1 MSWWGKAMGGAFGF
15 LLGGP
20 LGALLGAALGHKLDQ
35 KTDGGAGLGIG
46 FDPGAQQRVQAVFF
60 MATFSAMGHVAK
72 ADGRVS
78 EDEIEMART
87 VMARLGLNS
96 QLRQAAMR
104 LFNQGKQADFPLDDV
119 LLQFKRE
126 CRQRRTLLQLFMEF
140 LVMAAY
146 ADGTMHAAER
156 RILLHINAQL
166 GFSAAEFENL
176 ESMVRAGR
184 RFDQGHRPRAQR
196 PQTSLADACAV
207 LNVSPHAGD
216 EEVKKAYRRLL
227 SQHHPD
233 KLVAKGLPEEMM
245 KLASERTHQIRS
257 AYEQIRRHRGF

>member
-1 MSWWGKAMGGAFGF
+1 VSWWGKALGGAFGF

-35 KTDGGAGLGIG
+35 KTDGGPGLRVG

-60 MATFSAMGHVAK
+60 MATFSVMGHVAK

-87 VMARLGLNS
+87 VMARLSLKP

-104 LFNQGKQADFPLDDV
+104 LFDQGKQADFPLDDV
-119 LLQFKRE
+119 LMQFKRE

-156 RILLHINAQL
+156 RILLHINSQL
-166 GFSAAEFENL
+166 GFSAAEFDNL
-176 ESMVRAGR
+176 ETMVRAGR
-184 RFDQGHRPRAQR
+184 RFQEGSRPRAQR
-196 PQTSLADACAV
+196 PQTSLADAYAM
-207 LNVSPHAGD
+207 LNVSPQVGD

-257 AYEQIRRHRGF
+257 AYERIRHHRGF

>member
-1 MSWWGKAMGGAFGF
+1 VSWWGKALGGAFGF

-35 KTDGGAGLGIG
+35 TTSAGLGAG
-46 FDPGAQQRVQAVFF
+46 FDLGDQQRVQAVFF
-60 MATFSAMGHVAK
+60 MATFSIMGHVAK

-78 EDEIEMART
+78 QDEIEMAHA
-87 VMARLGLNS
+87 VMARMGLTP

-104 LFNQGKQADFPLDDV
+104 LFNQGKQADFPIDEV
-119 LLQFKRE
+119 LTQFKHE
-126 CRQRRTLLQLFMEF
+126 CRHRRTLLQLFMEF

-156 RILLHINAQL
+156 RILLHVSQQL
-166 GFSAAEFENL
+166 GFTAVEFEHF
-176 ESMVRAGR
+176 EAAVRAGK
-184 RFDQGHRPRAQR
+184 RFEEGYRPRTQKAQA
-196 PQTSLADACAV
+196 SLADAYAA
-207 LNVSPHAGD
+207 LNVTPEASD

-245 KLASERTHQIRS
+245 KLASQRTHQIRS
-257 AYEQIRRHRGF
+257 AYERIREHRGF